1 VRADPRDLQ
10 QRRAD
15 DPLDDRAGGGD
26 RRAAG
31 VRLPAGVGDAGA
43 ALVQHEAEA
52 DHVAARSRAGDAARP
67 PARHPPP
74 APRRAQ
80 MMLEQLGV
88 HAPSLERDRSRKRGS
103 SQARSGA
110 IIEGPV
116 SVSARHPAPEGL
128 VARLARWVV
137 HHRALAIGGWVA
149 LLVALLALSAGAG
162 TRYAETFSL
171 PHTES
176 QRAYDLLKKEFRG
189 QSGDSDQIV
198 LHARQGTIAGHAAQV
213 DAMLARV
220 ARLPHVSSV
229 SRTTVSSDG
238 SIAFATVSYDE
249 RANVL
254 PRADV
259 QRLIDTARSIATP
272 ALQVELGG
280 NAIEQVQQQ
289 SFGTA
294 SAIGLTAAVIVL
306 LLTFGSLVAMG
317 MPIVTAVLGLGTA
330 IGLIGLLTH
339 VLDVPSISTE
349 LAAMVG
355 LGVGIDYALFIVTRF
370 REAYRGGASVEDA
383 VVTAMDTAGRAVL
396 FAGTT
401 VIIAVL
407 GMCLLGV
414 SFLYGLSIA
423 TALGVLMTLLASLTL
438 LPALLSRFGTRVGRL
453 GRRAR
458 RAADQNGAPHVQD
471 RGWTA
476 WARLIERRPWPALL
490 VGLAIVVTLAIPA
503 LSMRLGQSDAGND
516 VTSHTTRRA
525 YDLLAQGFGK
535 GFNGPLQIVADL
547 PADPAAARAA
557 LAKARATLAITPGVA
572 HVGTPL
578 PSPNGRTATLLAFPR
593 SAPQAAATTD
603 LVNRLRD
610 SALPPVERATGTT
623 LLVAGSTAIG
633 IDFSRVL
640 ASKLPLFIGVV
651 VGLAALLLLIVFRS
665 LVIPLQAAVMNLLS
679 IGASLGVAVAV
690 FQYGWLSS
698 AVGVQAGPIDAFIP
712 VMLFSIV
719 FGLSMDYEVFL
730 VSRIHEEWVRRG
742 DARRAVV
749 EGLAKTGR
757 VITAAAAIMIC
768 VFLAF
773 ALNDDRAVKL
783 FGASFAVAVF
793 IDAFV
798 VRSLLLPA
806 LLQLLGRRTWWLPAA
821 LDRRMPH
828 LAIEPPVLPQEPAGA
843 EQSAEP
849 ASLAR

>member
-1 VRADPRDLQ
+1 
-10 QRRAD
+10 
-15 DPLDDRAGGGD
+15 
-26 RRAAG
+26 
-31 VRLPAGVGDAGA
+31 
-43 ALVQHEAEA
+43 
-52 DHVAARSRAGDAARP
+52 
-67 PARHPPP
+67 
-74 APRRAQ
+74 
-80 MMLEQLGV
+80 M
-88 HAPSLERDRSRKRGS
+88 
-103 SQARSGA
+103 
-110 IIEGPV
+110 
-116 SVSARHPAPEGL
+116 SVSTRHPAAEGL

-149 LLVALLALSAGAG
+149 LLVALLALSGAAG

-176 QRAYDLLKKEFRG
+176 QRAYDLLKQDFPG

-198 LHARQGTIAGHAAQV
+198 LHAKQGAIADHAAQI

-220 ARLPHVSSV
+220 ARLPHVSAV
-229 SRTTVSSDG
+229 SRPTVSRDG
-238 SIAFATVSYDE
+238 AIAFATVSYDE

-259 QRLIDTARSIATP
+259 QQLIDTARAIASP
-272 ALQVELGG
+272 RLQVELGG
-280 NAIEQVQQQ
+280 QAIEQVQQQ

-317 MPIVTAVLGLGTA
+317 MPILTAVLGLGTA
-330 IGLIGLLTH
+330 VGLIGLLTH

-396 FAGTT
+396 FAGAT

-414 SFLYGLSIA
+414 SFLYGMSIA
-423 TALGVLMTLLASLTL
+423 TALGVLMTMLASLTL
-438 LPALLSRFGTRVGRL
+438 LPALLSRFGARVGRL

-458 RAADQNGAPHVQD
+458 RAERQGTPHAHD

-476 WARLIERRPWPALL
+476 WAQLIARRPWPAL
-490 VGLAIVVTLAIPA
+490 VAGLAIVVTLAIPA
-503 LSMRLGQSDAGND
+503 LSLRLGQSDAGND
-516 VTSHTTRRA
+516 VKSHTTRQA

-535 GFNGPLQIVADL
+535 GFNGPLQIVAQL

-557 LAKARATLAITPGVA
+557 LAQASATLAATPGVA

-578 PSPNGRTATLLAFPR
+578 LSPNGRTATMLAFPR
-593 SAPQAAATTD
+593 SAPQDAATTD

-610 SALPPVERATGTT
+610 TALPPVERATGTT

-665 LVIPLQAAVMNLLS
+665 LVIPLQAAAMNLLS

-698 AVGVQAGPIDAFIP
+698 VVGVQAGPIDAFIP

-749 EGLAKTGR
+749 QGLAKTGR
-757 VITAAAAIMIC
+757 VITAAATIMIC

-828 LAIEPPVLPQEPAGA
+828 LAIEPPTPPQEPAA
-843 EQSAEP
+843 AEP
-849 ASLAR
+849 AAEAISARA

>member
-1 VRADPRDLQ
+1 
-10 QRRAD
+10 
-15 DPLDDRAGGGD
+15 
-26 RRAAG
+26 
-31 VRLPAGVGDAGA
+31 
-43 ALVQHEAEA
+43 
-52 DHVAARSRAGDAARP
+52 
-67 PARHPPP
+67 
-74 APRRAQ
+74 
-80 MMLEQLGV
+80 
-88 HAPSLERDRSRKRGS
+88 
-103 SQARSGA
+103 
-110 IIEGPV
+110 
-116 SVSARHPAPEGL
+116 VSAASRHPAPEGL

-149 LLVALLALSAGAG
+149 LLVALLALSGAAG

-176 QRAYDLLKKEFRG
+176 QRAYDLLKKDFPG

-198 LHARQGTIAGHAAQV
+198 LHALRGTIADHGAQV
-213 DAMLARV
+213 DAMLARA
-220 ARLPHVSSV
+220 ARLPHVSHV
-229 SRTTVSSDG
+229 SRPVLSRDG
-238 SIAFATVSYDE
+238 TIAFATVSFDE

-254 PRADV
+254 PRADA
-259 QRLIDTARSIATP
+259 QKLIDTAEAIASP

-280 NAIEQVQQQ
+280 QAIEQAQQQ

-294 SAIGLTAAVIVL
+294 SAIGLSAAVIVL

-317 MPIVTAVLGLGTA
+317 MPILTAVLGLGTA

-339 VLDVPSISTE
+339 ALDVPSVSTE

-414 SFLYGLSIA
+414 SFLYGMSIA
-423 TALGVLMTLLASLTL
+423 TALGVLMTMLASLTL
-438 LPALLSRFGTRVGRL
+438 LPALLSRFGARVGRL

-458 RAADQNGAPHVQD
+458 RAEQNGAPHVHD

-476 WARLIERRPWPALL
+476 WAHLIARRPWPALL
-490 VGLAIVVTLAIPA
+490 AGLAIVLTLAVPA
-503 LSMRLGQSDAGND
+503 LSLRLGQSDAGND
-516 VTSHTTRRA
+516 VESHTTRQA

-535 GFNGPLQIVADL
+535 GFNGPLLIVAQL
-547 PADPAAARAA
+547 PADRTTASGV
-557 LAKARATLAITPGVA
+557 LAKTRATLAAAPGVA

-578 PSPNGRTATLLAFPR
+578 LSPNGRTATLLAFPR
-593 SAPQAAATTD
+593 SAPQDAATTD

-610 SALPPVERATGTT
+610 TTLPPVERATGAT
-623 LLVAGSTAIG
+623 LLVAGSTAVG
-633 IDFSRVL
+633 IDFSKVL

-679 IGASLGVAVAV
+679 IGTSLGVAVAV

-698 AVGVQAGPIDAFIP
+698 VVGVQAGPIDAFIP

-730 VSRIHEEWVRRG
+730 ISRIHEEWVRRG
-742 DARRAVV
+742 EAGRAVV
-749 EGLAKTGR
+749 QGLAKTGR
-757 VITAAAAIMIC
+757 VITAAATIMIC

-828 LAIEPPVLPQEPAGA
+828 LAIEPPLPADASAAEAEEPA
-843 EQSAEP
+843 AEP
-849 ASLAR
+849 AEDEVSARA